1 MSSVISIGY
10 LLQHT
15 ATILMRQSDQ
25 VLQERLGVGM
35 SQFRLLMMLR
45 SNPNVQQR
53 KVAECLG
60 QTEAS
65 ISRQI
70 KLLVE
75 KGLLGVRV
83 NPRSRREHVTMP
95 TAKGLK
101 ITEAALEVLEQYH
114 AQMFELLTPKQQAQ
128 LEESLTKFHKYCC
141 GPGRPFACDHSFKL
155 NPGASSQ

>member
-1 MSSVISIGY
+1 MGPVITIGY

-25 VLQERLGVGM
+25 VLQERLGIGM
-35 SQFRLLMMLR
+35 SQFRLLMMLKI
-45 SNPNVQQR
+45 NPNVQQR
-53 KVAECLG
+53 TLAERLG

-83 NPRSRREHVTMP
+83 NPKSRREHVTMP
-95 TAKGLK
+95 TPKGLK

-114 AQMFELLTPKQQAQ
+114 TPMFDLLTPKQQQQ
-128 LEESLTKFHKYCC
+128 LTESLQKFHGYICV
-141 GPGRPFACDHSFKL
+141 PGRPFACDHQFDIDS
-155 NPGASSQ
+155 